1 MKRPAKHLLFSLV
14 PALGLALVLPRL
26 SSSALAPVSARKAS
40 KVETIT
46 ILQTADMHGQLLP
59 HQEMFIEHGK
69 FVFKQRGGL
78 ANVQTIFKRAKAEN
92 PGGTV
97 IVDGG
102 DLIQG
107 SAVAALSEGKAIG
120 PVINAMDYDL
130 LVPGNW
136 EVIYGG
142 LNMRSV
148 LSSYHKPLI
157 CANMYDEATA
167 KSLYPPYLVKEMKG
181 VKLGFIGYNDP
192 DVPTRQNSA
201 FSKGMVFKQV
211 EENLAA
217 LVKELKEKQKVDVLF
232 LITHLGISKQVYL
245 ADQPELKGVDFVLG
259 NDTHERIRQPL
270 RRKYAQVVEP
280 GAFASFVGRL
290 DLDVQDGKIV
300 AQRYE
305 LIDVDSKKYPAD
317 PAVLRVV
324 QAQMAPYR
332 PQMERVLG
340 HTSVPL
346 YRYLVVE
353 NPMDNLITDAVR
365 WKTGADIA
373 ISNGFRFSPPIV
385 PDASGKAPITSSDLW
400 NMLPVNEN
408 VKTARATG
416 QQLRDW
422 MEKELHNV
430 FAAQPLE
437 RFGGW
442 LIRFSGM
449 TMTFNANAP
458 KGQRVQA
465 ITVGGQPLDLAKEYT
480 LAACRRS
487 GEPDHVLC
495 RMPNSK
501 DPKVLD
507 YTVHNVLEEYLKA
520 NGTVAPKVDGRAVA
534 LDLPAPVLSQV
545 PNADYIFR

>member
-1 MKRPAKHLLFSLV
+1 MHFTFKQLAFSLT
-14 PALGLALVLPRL
+14 PALAMALVVPGFSPKHRN
-26 SSSALAPVSARKAS
+26 PVPARKAH
-40 KVETIT
+40 KVQTIT
-46 ILQTADMHGQLLP
+46 ILQTADIHGQLLP
-59 HQEMFIEHGK
+59 HQEMFIEHDK
-69 FVFKQRGGL
+69 FVFRQRGGL
-78 ANVQTIFKRAKAEN
+78 ANVQTIFKRAKAQN

-107 SAVAALSEGKAIG
+107 SAVAALSEGKAIA
-120 PVINAMDYDL
+120 PVISAMDYTL

-142 LNMRSV
+142 QNMRSI
-148 LSSYHKPLI
+148 LSAYHKPLV
-157 CANMYDEATA
+157 CANMYDEATG
-167 KSLYPPYLVKEMKG
+167 KSLYPPYLIKEMKG

-192 DVPTRQNSA
+192 DVPTRQNSV

-232 LITHLGISKQVYL
+232 LVTHLGISKQVYL

-270 RRKYAQVVEP
+270 KRKYAQVVEP

-300 AQRYE
+300 RQHYE
-305 LIDVDSKKYPAD
+305 LIDVDPKKYPAD
-317 PAVLRVV
+317 PAVLKVV
-324 QAQMAPYR
+324 QAQMAPYL
-332 PQMERVLG
+332 PQMGRVLG
-340 HTSVPL
+340 YAATPL

-353 NPMDNLITDAVR
+353 NPMDDMITDAVR

-385 PDASGKAPITSSDLW
+385 PDASGKAPITAGDLW

-408 VKTARATG
+408 VKTAKATG

-422 MEKELHNV
+422 MEKELNNV
-430 FAAQPLE
+430 YAAQPLE

-449 TMTFNANAP
+449 TMTFKANAP

-465 ITVGGQPLDLAKEYT
+465 ITVGGEPLDLAKEYT

-495 RMPNSK
+495 RMPNTK
-501 DPKVLD
+501 DFKILD
-507 YTVHNVLEEYLKA
+507 YTVHNVIEEYLKDK
-520 NGTVAPKVDGRAVA
+520 GTISPTTDGRAVA
-534 LDLPAPVLSQV
+534 LDLAAPVVTQV
-545 PNADYIFR
+545 AGIGYTFR